1 MKHVPPVTAGLA
13 LISLLVFAY
22 QLSLTGDQ
30 RVLFVLQWG
39 AVPFDITVRDLPP
52 TVPIPI
58 AGTLLTALFLH
69 SGLGHVA
76 VNMTYLGLFGP
87 PVERALGGWRFLA
100 LFLLCGIGAGLAQ
113 VAAFPVS
120 MFPTIGASGA
130 LAGVMAAY
138 VVLFPGVSP
147 RTIVFGAWCL
157 LQVVLAIDTLNTV
170 QQWTG
175 GVAAWA
181 HLAGIGLGVLSALF
195 ARRWTAFV
203 GSRRM
208 PEVSGRAA
216 RRAV

>member
-1 MKHVPPVTAGLA
+1 MKHLPPVTAGIA
-13 LISLLVFAY
+13 LISLFVFAY
-22 QLSLTGDQ
+22 QSSLTGDQ
-30 RVLFVLQWG
+30 RILFILQWG
-39 AVPFDITVRDLPP
+39 AVPYEITVRDLPP
-52 TVPIPI
+52 TVPFPI
-58 AGTLLTALFLH
+58 AGTLLTALLLH
-69 SGLGHVA
+69 SGLGHLA

-87 PVERALGGWRFLA
+87 PVERALGTWRFLA
-100 LFLLCGIGAGLAQ
+100 LFLLCGIGAGVAQ

-138 VVLFPGVSP
+138 VVLFPRVSP
-147 RTIVFGAWCL
+147 RTIVFGVWCV
-157 LQVVLAIDTLNTV
+157 LQVMLALDTLNTV

-181 HLAGIGLGVLSALF
+181 HLAGTGLGVLLALL
-195 ARRWTAFV
+195 ARRWAAFV
-203 GSRRM
+203 GSERM